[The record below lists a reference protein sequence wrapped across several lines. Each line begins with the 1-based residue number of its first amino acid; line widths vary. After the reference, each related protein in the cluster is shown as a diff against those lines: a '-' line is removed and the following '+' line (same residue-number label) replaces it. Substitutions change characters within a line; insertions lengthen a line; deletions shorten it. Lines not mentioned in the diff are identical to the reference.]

1 MGNKSPT
8 LIYHFTHA
16 QNLSNILSIG
26 RIYCKSRLPDSDQL
40 LNVSHQNIQEQR
52 RNKQIG
58 CHPGGILHDYVP
70 FYFATRSPMMY
81 VISKGGVEGYDN
93 NTIPLIYLVSSIER
107 VQKLSLNFA
116 FSDGQPTMLLTQFYN
131 DVTDLNK
138 VDWEVMEARMWR
150 ETEEDPD
157 PDKSR
162 RRQAEFL
169 VHRKFPWDAVGFLVV
184 KNQNVKERLDRH
196 LSEKWPERVKPVRVE
211 SGWQHNVALRYGMWC
226 FVPESSSV

>member
-1 MGNKSPT
+1 MDKKSPT
-8 LIYHFTHA
+8 PIYHFTHA
-16 QNLSNILSIG
+16 KNLSSILSTG
-26 RIYCKSRLPDSDQL
+26 YIYCKSQLPDSDQL
-40 LNVSHQNIQEQR
+40 VNVSHQNIQEKR

-81 VISKGGVEGYDN
+81 VISRDGVEGYDS
-93 NTIPLIYLVSSIER
+93 NTKPLIYLVSSIER
-107 VQKLSLNFA
+107 VRELGLSFA
-116 FSDGQPTMLLTQFYN
+116 FSDGHPIMALSRFYG
-131 DVTDLNK
+131 DVARLNK

-169 VHRKFPWDAVGFLVV
+169 VHRKFPWDAVEYLAV
-184 KNQNVKERLDRH
+184 KNRDVKDRLDRH
-196 LSEKWPERVKPVRVE
+196 LSEDWPEKVKPVKVE
-211 SGWQHNVALRYGMWC
+211 PGWY
-226 FVPESSSV
+226 FS